1 MEMWFSE
8 FHTPDVKHSIRVN
21 RQLFSRQS
29 DYQRIDIFETPE
41 FGRVLTLDGNVML
54 TERDEF
60 IYDEMITHVPMAIHK
75 EAKEIMVIGA
85 GDGGVVRELTRYDR
99 VRHIDLVEMDPMVV
113 EACRAYLPE
122 NACRLDDRRV
132 HLHYENAL
140 RFIRR
145 CEAKYDLIIVDSS
158 DPFGPSEGLF
168 TREFYGNCYNA
179 LKEDGIMVNQQGSPF
194 YAEDAH
200 AMQRSHKRI
209 ASTFQISRVYQA
221 HIPTFAAG
229 YWLFGFA
236 SKKYHPV
243 DDLDAEAWNALNLRT
258 RYYTT
263 RLHKGAFY
271 LPAFLEDML
280 KEVEEASIVLYG
292 APFDSTTSFRPG
304 ARFGPA
310 AMRHE
315 SFGLETYSPYQDR
328 DLMDISVF
336 DSGDLELC
344 FGSSEMALSDIQKRA
359 EEILKSNKF
368 PLLLGGEHLVTLA
381 AVRAVAAKYPDLH
394 IIHFDAHADL
404 RDDYLGARLSHACV
418 LRRCHDLL
426 GDGRIHQF
434 CIRSGERE
442 EFRFAAQ
449 HTDFHPLSFDGLEE
463 TVRELKEKNV
473 PIYFTID
480 LDCLDPAVFPGTGTP
495 EAGGVTF
502 LELLEAI
509 RTVAQ
514 ANVVG
519 ADVNEL
525 APMLDASGVSTA
537 TACKVLRE
545 LLLAIAK

>member
-21 RQLFSRQS
+21 RHLYSRQS
-29 DYQRIDIFETPE
+29 EYQRIDIFETPE

-60 IYDEMITHVPMAIHK
+60 IYDEMITHVPMSVHK
-75 EAKEIMVIGA
+75 EAKDILVIGA

-99 VRHIDLVEMDPMVV
+99 VRRIDLVEMDPMVV
-113 EACRAYLPE
+113 EACRAYLPG

-132 HLHYENAL
+132 
-140 RFIRR
+140 
-145 CEAKYDLIIVDSS
+145 IIVDSS

-179 LKEDGIMVNQQGSPF
+179 LKDDGIMVNQQGSPF

-280 KEVEEASIVLYG
+280 KEVE
-292 APFDSTTSFRPG
+292 D
-304 ARFGPA
+304 
-310 AMRHE
+310 
-315 SFGLETYSPYQDR
+315 
-328 DLMDISVF
+328 
-336 DSGDLELC
+336 
-344 FGSSEMALSDIQKRA
+344 
-359 EEILKSNKF
+359 
-368 PLLLGGEHLVTLA
+368 
-381 AVRAVAAKYPDLH
+381 
-394 IIHFDAHADL
+394 
-404 RDDYLGARLSHACV
+404 
-418 LRRCHDLL
+418 
-426 GDGRIHQF
+426 
-434 CIRSGERE
+434 
-442 EFRFAAQ
+442 
-449 HTDFHPLSFDGLEE
+449 
-463 TVRELKEKNV
+463 
-473 PIYFTID
+473 
-480 LDCLDPAVFPGTGTP
+480 
-495 EAGGVTF
+495 
-502 LELLEAI
+502 
-509 RTVAQ
+509 
-514 ANVVG
+514 
-519 ADVNEL
+519 
-525 APMLDASGVSTA
+525 
-537 TACKVLRE
+537 
-545 LLLAIAK
+545 